1 MIYPIL
7 DKSLPEE
14 RRVDGSRTRLLSSP
28 EWYAGLSELLSRA
41 GKPDF
46 PQVFADT
53 VSKLAHFDY
62 TVTFAYNGPDMPL
75 CLHHTFQ
82 QRQFEIH
89 VEDYEVGPYLLDPFY
104 KATANG
110 LRSGLYRLAELA
122 PDQFYK
128 SEYYRSYYV
137 QTGPVDEIAF
147 FIPGNANW
155 TIVTSLMRSP
165 RQRAFN
171 AHDLRMLRCVESLLR
186 GIAERHWRTDERL
199 KAGGSERNEKAVL
212 ERTVQDALEKR
223 GIPPLTPR
231 ELEVVGLVLEGH
243 SSESIANIL
252 GITAGTVRIHRKN
265 IYAKMRISSQRELFA
280 IFMTA
285 SVL

>member
-7 DKSLPEE
+7 DKSSPEG
-14 RRVDGSRTRLLSSP
+14 RRFEGSRTRLLSSP

-171 AHDLRMLRCVESLLR
+171 AHDLRMLRCVEPLLR

-280 IFMTA
+280 IFMTT